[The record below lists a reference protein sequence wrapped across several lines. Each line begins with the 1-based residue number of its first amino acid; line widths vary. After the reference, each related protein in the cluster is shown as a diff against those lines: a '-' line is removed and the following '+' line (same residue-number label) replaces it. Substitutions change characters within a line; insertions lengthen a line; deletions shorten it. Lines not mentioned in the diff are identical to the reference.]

1 MKNNF
6 FERHKKK
13 SALGLLLLFL
23 KGRGKYFLILLLA
36 LFASAPLVVT
46 SDSFKAFTNHPAVA
60 AALKAIG
67 LAAPEFN
74 DKDMIAEA
82 AHNSAGKKSSY
93 WQKYFRKINAPLP
106 SGKFSSMKYLN
117 GDIKDLGPAQ
127 INDRSKNKYGIKGVA
142 NEANE
147 QEKGT
152 QSGGGVDLSQLMA
165 SARGSNGEEAAG
177 EAGMNDS
184 AYRAMELGN
193 NSSFAPFVGRKTI
206 MSKGGAS
213 DKRSALE
220 AKTKSDAAN
229 SIPHAGTPKMAAR
242 GGRVSGFSWSRMTR
256 GKRSNAFGAGNR
268 SGKSPMTQMQEA
280 YAYGMLA
287 KEDDVTGEIRDVLA
301 GAAFDGN
308 DTTNTSMLDTGEPVE
323 VPQGSFA
330 GYVSGAQGALNKA
343 TACMEA
349 MTQAD
354 ADTQDLM
361 EENKKLTDSMD
372 FENPPQCNLVDW
384 PSYWNDWNRKVDK
397 MKANCKSMQKAYD
410 TANTEKCGGEFNVVD
425 SQCNDYEQM
434 KRTGCWWLKAF
445 WETLAWFAVAVVCGG
460 VFVFTILMAIPSVRD
475 WFRQNVG
482 GFLDKINGVG
492 GGEKPEDKTD
502 VELIDP
508 GKGAST
514 GEGVATKQKK

>member
-74 DKDMIAEA
+74 DRDMIAEA

-152 QSGGGVDLSQLMA
+152 QSGGGVDLSQLVA
-165 SARGSNGEEAAG
+165 SARGNNGEEAAG
-177 EAGMNDS
+177 AAGMNDS

-193 NSSFAPFVGRKTI
+193 NSSFAPFVGHKTI

-220 AKTKSDAAN
+220 TKAKSDVAN
-229 SIPHAGTPKMAAR
+229 SIPRAGKPKVAGH

-256 GKRSNAFGAGNR
+256 GKRSNAFSAGNR
-268 SGKSPMTQMQEA
+268 SGRSPITQMQEA

-287 KEDDVTGEIRDVLA
+287 AENEVAGELRDSLA
-301 GAAFDGN
+301 GVAFDGN
-308 DTTNTSMLDTGEPVE
+308 DTTDTSMLDTGEPVE

-330 GYVSGAQGALNKA
+330 GYVNGAAGALNKA
-343 TACMEA
+343 RACMDA

-354 ADTQDLM
+354 ADTQALIQ
-361 EENKKLTDSMD
+361 ENTDIMNTMD
-372 FENPPQCNLVDW
+372 FDNPPQCNWQYLNGDW
-384 PSYWNDWNRKVDK
+384 DDWNDKVAK
-397 MKANCKSMQKAYD
+397 MKANCNAVQKTYNS
-410 TANTEKCGGEFNVVD
+410 ANTEKCGGEFNVAD
-425 SQCNDYEQM
+425 SKCNDFDKM
-434 KRTGCWWLKAF
+434 KRTGCNWG
-445 WETLAWFAVAVVCGG
+445 LAIIGCLIWFTVAVLTGG
-460 VFVFTILMAIPSVRD
+460 VVVFAILMAIPSVRE

-482 GFLDKINGVG
+482 GFIDKVLGAG
-492 GGEKPEDKTD
+492 GGEKPEDEGG
-502 VELIDP
+502 VELLGP
-508 GKGAST
+508 EKNTST
-514 GEGVATKQKK
+514 GEGIATKKKK